1 MRKMLLGLIATVMIS
16 VSGFASNVKND
27 STIENDLK
35 IEVTTKNQKVIV
47 TKKLQ
52 ENQSLEDLINTELDK
67 LTYLEVDEDMC
78 DVTVSAGYG
87 ATFVSVTVHGPCKGI
102 MKRAKAYLAEAKAE
116 LGL

>member
-1 MRKMLLGLIATVMIS
+1 MIS
-16 VSGFASNVKND
+16 VSGFSSNLKND
-27 STIENDLK
+27 SIIENDLK

-52 ENQSLEDLINTELDK
+52 KNQSLKDLINAELDK
-67 LTYLEVDEDMC
+67 LTYLEVEEDMC

-102 MKRAKAYLAEAKAE
+102 MKRAKAYLAEARAE